1 MQTAPIHFMTVRKH
15 ADRLAA
21 GDVTSVELTRHFLES
36 KTDTASRYQCVNPC
50 SASRI
55 SPFFVPCTSAT

>member
-1 MQTAPIHFMTVRKH
+1 MQTTPIHFMTVREQ

-36 KTDTASRYQCVNPC
+36 KTDTAGRYQSLNAC